1 MERGVKVSFI
11 ILFLV
16 LLIESVGAYDSFS
29 LLQEDQDS
37 KKAVLIYNINPLE
50 AIKDYNT
57 VIQLNYLDGDFLDL
71 ALYIK
76 NSKITRIVYY
86 QQENLPKEL
95 LDILRNEAG
104 INLVKIA
111 GSVPINNLENNEG
124 ASNEI
129 LITGKATQEQ
139 ESRNYSAFILLSIGL
154 IVTLAIIL
162 IFMPKKKKRK

>member
-1 MERGVKVSFI
+1 MGSI
-11 ILFLV
+11 
-16 LLIESVGAYDSFS
+16 SAYASFS

-57 VIQLNYLDGDFLDL
+57 VIQLNYLEGDFSDL

-104 INLVKIA
+104 INLIKIT
-111 GSVPINNLENNEG
+111 GDIPLNNVENIKED
-124 ASNEI
+124 SNEI
-129 LITGKATQEQ
+129 LITGNITENQEIK
-139 ESRNYSAFILLSIGL
+139 SYLLFIVSCVL
-154 IVTLAIIL
+154 IIVILAIVL
-162 IFMPKKKKRK
+162 IFMPKKKRKARNISNYILKNKFNLITT